1 MNHIDLI
8 SQLNQF
14 QGKRK
19 KEEDQKQGRKKEES
33 HKIIIKIEDNQI
45 YEMNKWKKS

>member
-19 KEEDQKQGRKKEES
+19 KEEDQKQDRKKEEN
-33 HKIIIKIEDNQI
+33 HKIIDNQI